1 MDFPGECV
9 GVVCA
14 ISKTWMK
21 RKTGGMREMDGET
34 EQYPPLYFPADG
46 VGTSLS

>member
-1 MDFPGECV
+1 MECV

-14 ISKTWMK
+14 ISETRTK

-34 EQYPPLYFPADG
+34 EEDPALYFPADAI
-46 VGTSLS
+46 GTLLS